1 MKETIQELFSAVKCA
16 LKQDKYIEPIIDE
29 KAFYVMSME
38 NGLSGIIYSAIDKY
52 RVSEIFHKRLERNFY
67 DYVARDIKQVEAI
80 NYLDQILNDNKI
92 EHIFLKGSRLK
103 LIYPES
109 YMRAMGDIDILVHED
124 KMKEVHELFKNKD
137 ILCTSRSKQH
147 DVFEMKNKLVIEI
160 HPFLY
165 KDFNPKYKE
174 LFSDVWKYTK
184 HMSDSSYEFTHE
196 FEIIYLLYHLA
207 KHLDS
212 SGIGLRSVLDIGI
225 YLSRFEA
232 TMDENLLMKY
242 IESSDMKVFYQSMV
256 DINRKCFGLEFQMKI
271 NNEYQ
276 MDSDTLDEV
285 VEYLAISGVHG
296 IGREFNVFQSRL
308 ASEEIKNRSK
318 FKYILRLIFP
328 NYETMCGIYPYIRKA
343 KILII
348 FGWISRWFKLLF
360 KKTKSSFKKIRSL
373 KVKKEDLEKSKEI
386 FSKLGLK

>member
-1 MKETIQELFSAVKCA
+1 MRETIQELFRAVKCS
-16 LKQDKYIEPIIDE
+16 LNQEKYIEPITDE
-29 KAFYVMSME
+29 KAFYVMAME

-52 RVSEIFHKRLERNFY
+52 RVSELFHKRIERNFY
-67 DYVARDIKQVEAI
+67 DYIARDIKQVEAI
-80 NYLDQILNDNKI
+80 HYIDQILNEKKI
-92 EHIFLKGSRLK
+92 KHIFLKGSRLK
-103 LIYPES
+103 SIYPES

-124 KMKEVHELFKNKD
+124 QMKEVHELFKSKD
-137 ILCTSRSKQH
+137 IICISRSKQH
-147 DVFEMKNKLVIEI
+147 DVFEMNNKLVIEI

-184 HMSDSSYEFTHE
+184 HMSDSRYEFTHE

-232 TMDENLLMKY
+232 SMDEKILIRY
-242 IESSDMKVFYQSMV
+242 IESADMKKFYQSMV
-256 DINRKCFGLEFQMKI
+256 TINKECFGLDFQMDI
-271 NNEYQ
+271 NNEYL
-276 MDSDTLDEV
+276 MDSDTLNEV

-296 IGREFNVFQSRL
+296 IGRDFNIFQSRL

-318 FKYILRLIFP
+318 IGFIFRLIFP
-328 NYETMCGIYPYIRKA
+328 SYESMCGMYPYIRKA
-343 KILII
+343 RILII
-348 FGWISRWFKLLF
+348 FGWVSRWFKLLF
-360 KKTKSSFKKIRSL
+360 LKTKSSFKKIKSL

>member
-16 LKQDKYIEPIIDE
+16 LKQDKYIEPILNE
-29 KAFYVMSME
+29 KAFYIMSME

-52 RVSEIFHKRLERNFY
+52 RVSELFHKRLERNFY
-67 DYVARDIKQVEAI
+67 DYVARDIKQIEAI
-80 NYLDQILNDNKI
+80 NYIDGLLNDKKI

-103 LIYPES
+103 SIYPES
-109 YMRAMGDIDILVHED
+109 YMRAMGDIDILVHET
-124 KMKEVHELFKNKD
+124 KMKEVHELFKSQD
-137 ILCTSRSKQH
+137 IICTSRSKQH

-184 HMSDSSYEFTHE
+184 HMSDSRYEFTHE
-196 FEIIYLLYHLA
+196 FEITYLLYHLA

-212 SGIGLRSVLDIGI
+212 GGIGLRSVLDIGI

-232 TMDENLLMKY
+232 TMDEELLIKY
-242 IESSDMKVFYQSMV
+242 LESADMKRFYQSMV
-256 DINRKCFGLEFQMKI
+256 DINRQCFGLAFQMNL
-271 NNEYQ
+271 NNEYI
-276 MDSDTLDEV
+276 MDSDALNEV
-285 VEYLAISGVHG
+285 VQYLAVSGVHG
-296 IGREFNVFQSRL
+296 IGRDFNVFQSRL

-318 FKYILRLIFP
+318 IGFIFRLIFP
-328 NYETMCGIYPYIRKA
+328 DYESMCGMYPYIRKA
-343 KILII
+343 KVLII
-348 FGWISRWFKLLF
+348 IGWISRWFKLLF
-360 KKTKSSFKKIRSL
+360 LKTKSSFKKIKSL

>member
-1 MKETIQELFSAVKCA
+1 MKETIQELFRAVKCS
-16 LKQDKYIEPIIDE
+16 LKQEKYIEPITNE
-29 KAFYVMSME
+29 KAFYIMSLE

-52 RVSEIFHKRLERNFY
+52 RVSELFHKRLERNFY
-67 DYVARDIKQVEAI
+67 DYVSRDIKQVEAI
-80 NYLDQILNDNKI
+80 NYIDQILNEKKI
-92 EHIFLKGSRLK
+92 KHIFLKGSRLK
-103 LIYPES
+103 FIYPES

-124 KMKEVHELFKNKD
+124 QMKEVHELFKSKD
-137 ILCTSRSKQH
+137 IICISRSKQH
-147 DVFEMKNKLVIEI
+147 DVFEMVNKLVIEI

-174 LFSDVWKYTK
+174 LLSDVWKYTK
-184 HMSDSSYEFTHE
+184 HMSDSRYEFTHE

-232 TMDENLLMKY
+232 SMDEKLLIQY
-242 IESSDMKVFYQSMV
+242 IESADMKKFYQSMV
-256 DINRKCFGLEFQMKI
+256 TINKECFGLVFQMDI
-271 NNEYQ
+271 NNQYV
-276 MDSDTLDEV
+276 MDQDTLDEV

-296 IGREFNVFQSRL
+296 IGRDFNVFQSRL

-318 FKYILRLIFP
+318 FRFIISLIFP
-328 NYETMCGIYPYIRKA
+328 DYESMCGMYPYIRKA
-343 KILII
+343 KILIV
-348 FGWISRWFKLLF
+348 FGWVSRWFKLLF
-360 KKTKSSFKKIRSL
+360 LKTKSSFRKLKSL